1 MTASNYDHA
10 LALVLVHE
18 GGYVNNPKDHGKAT
32 NMGVTIATLAAFRG
46 HHVTNADVAAL
57 TRGEAEGIYAANY
70 WSPIKGDQLPPGVD
84 YAVFDLA
91 VNSGPVI
98 AAKFLQ
104 RCLHVVDDGVI
115 GDLTLKA
122 AYQVRPADLI
132 NSLCDRRMA
141 YLRSLGTWVTFGKG
155 WTARVAGVRK
165 EALAMAATPVPVLTP
180 RPPDD
185 PGHVTPPRPAASG
198 GFFAA
203 LAKLLAAIVAVF
215 REDMNPR
222 GWVSRIT
229 RKD

>member
-18 GGYVNNPKDHGKAT
+18 GGYVNHPSDPGGPT
-32 NMGVTIATLAAFRG
+32 NLGVTLATLRAYRG
-46 HHVTNADVAAL
+46 RHVDVADVKSL
-57 TRGEAEGIYAANY
+57 TKAEAGLIYRRNY
-70 WSPIKGDQLPPGVD
+70 WAAVKGDQIPPGVD

-104 RCLHVVDDGVI
+104 RCLHVTDDGVI

-132 NSLCDRRMA
+132 NALCDRRMA

-155 WTARVAGVRK
+155 WTVRVAGVRK
-165 EALAMAATPVPVLTP
+165 DALAMAATPIPVLTP

-185 PGHVTPPRPAASG
+185 PGHVAPPQPASS

-203 LAKLLAAIVAVF
+203 FVSFILALF
-215 REDMNPR
+215 RKAR
-222 GWVSRIT
+222 A
-229 RKD
+229 